1 MNQNSHNLIMFP
13 CLFPESFPQLWE
25 IIKKNP
31 KMIKIE
37 CDNSVEKQ
45 KILLTLLPCTIF
57 LLLSVITSCKSNPSQ
72 EAENSIVWKVDPHTK
87 LSSYIDSVEYIV
99 LETHPDGLFN
109 MIEKLIVQ
117 DDKIFILDFRNRNQI
132 LVFDATGKFLFPVGA
147 LGRAPGEFLETRNF
161 TVDSNHI
168 YIIDNYQSRLLL
180 YDLNG
185 AYIETKQLPGVF
197 YDIAILGNGDYMFN
211 WQPLKDLPVK
221 KENKITI
228 TDKNL
233 NMKKELLPTN
243 ESDCCNLSKLYFF
256 TQNDD
261 NIVYH
266 TLLSDTIYL
275 FDRHD
280 AFTLSTLTIDFTAHS
295 IPMKWKQDYS
305 KVTENHQYLYTTPF
319 VTPKYILGS
328 NDSEPYL
335 IDRKNKKVIVN
346 SREKDDYFLLEP
358 EFAEGNNVFSYLLN
372 DTYQVM
378 IKDGMK
384 RAPEEIEEK
393 LEKDHYVLIKY
404 ILK

>member
-1 MNQNSHNLIMFP
+1 M
-13 CLFPESFPQLWE
+13 
-25 IIKKNP
+25 
-31 KMIKIE
+31 
-37 CDNSVEKQ
+37 
-45 KILLTLLPCTIF
+45 
-57 LLLSVITSCKSNPSQ
+57 
-72 EAENSIVWKVDPHTK
+72 
-87 LSSYIDSVEYIV
+87 
-99 LETHPDGLFN
+99 
-109 MIEKLIVQ
+109 
-117 DDKIFILDFRNRNQI
+117 
-132 LVFDATGKFLFPVGA
+132 
-147 LGRAPGEFLETRNF
+147 
-161 TVDSNHI
+161 DSNHI

-280 AFTLSTLTIDFTAHS
+280 AFTFSTLTIDFTAHS

>member
-1 MNQNSHNLIMFP
+1 
-13 CLFPESFPQLWE
+13 
-25 IIKKNP
+25 
-31 KMIKIE
+31 
-37 CDNSVEKQ
+37 
-45 KILLTLLPCTIF
+45 
-57 LLLSVITSCKSNPSQ
+57 
-72 EAENSIVWKVDPHTK
+72 
-87 LSSYIDSVEYIV
+87 
-99 LETHPDGLFN
+99 
-109 MIEKLIVQ
+109 MIEKLVVQ
-117 DDKIFILDFRNRNQI
+117 DDKIFILDFRNRNQV
-132 LVFDATGKFLFPVGA
+132 LVFDTTGKFLFPVGA

-243 ESDCCNLSKLYFF
+243 ESDCCNLSKPYFF

-280 AFTLSTLTIDFTAHS
+280 AFTFSTLTIDFTAHS

-305 KVTENHQYLYTTPF
+305 KVTANHQYLYTTPF

>member
-1 MNQNSHNLIMFP
+1 
-13 CLFPESFPQLWE
+13 
-25 IIKKNP
+25 
-31 KMIKIE
+31 
-37 CDNSVEKQ
+37 
-45 KILLTLLPCTIF
+45 
-57 LLLSVITSCKSNPSQ
+57 
-72 EAENSIVWKVDPHTK
+72 
-87 LSSYIDSVEYIV
+87 
-99 LETHPDGLFN
+99 
-109 MIEKLIVQ
+109 MIEKLVVQ
-117 DDKIFILDFRNRNQI
+117 DDKIFILDFRNRNQV
-132 LVFDATGKFLFPVGA
+132 LVFDTTGKFLFPVGA

-185 AYIETKQLPGVF
+185 AYIETNQLPGVF
-197 YDIAILGNGDYMFN
+197 YDIAILGNGDYMFS

-280 AFTLSTLTIDFTAHS
+280 AFTFSTLTIDFTAHS